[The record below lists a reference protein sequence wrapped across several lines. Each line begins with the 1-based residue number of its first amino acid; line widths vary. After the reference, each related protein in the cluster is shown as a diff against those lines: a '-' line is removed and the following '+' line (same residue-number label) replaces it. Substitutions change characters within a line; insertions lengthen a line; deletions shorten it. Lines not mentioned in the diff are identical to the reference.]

1 MRSKFQVIWSKQDDA
16 IAKQQRFEGQI
27 YARISRNFGL
37 KVMKNISSFSRLFKL
52 RLSYFKPNENLL
64 QIYEQFYR
72 KHL

>member
-27 YARISRNFGL
+27 YA
-37 KVMKNISSFSRLFKL
+37 SFSRLFKL
-52 RLSYFKPNENLL
+52 RLPYFKQNENLL

-72 KHL
+72 KYL